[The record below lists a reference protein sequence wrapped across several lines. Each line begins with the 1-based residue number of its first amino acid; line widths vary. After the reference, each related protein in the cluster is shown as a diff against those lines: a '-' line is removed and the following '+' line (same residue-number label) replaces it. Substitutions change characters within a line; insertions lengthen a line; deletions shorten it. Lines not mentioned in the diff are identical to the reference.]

1 MPRRSVYAR
10 DCERLALHVL
20 SDYRMSRE
28 AREQEVASLA
38 EQLLQAIAAYL
49 DSLGLEPE
57 R

>member
-1 MPRRSVYAR
+1 MRRALTR
-10 DCERLALHVL
+10 ECERLASHVL

-28 AREQEVASLA
+28 ARAQEVTSLA
-38 EQLLQAIAAYL
+38 AQLETVVAMYL